1 MISSKVNARVW
12 QRSLSFLSS
21 KATAPES
28 SVVTREKTYIENLSK
43 DIATS
48 RFKLVDENGQIASI
62 TVQPD
67 IPICIKKDCLVSI
80 HNLNHLSIS
89 YKWLNFWSNLI
100 KFRSSKSSLFHKII
114 GSSSLEILAAPNF
127 QTSGRP
133 FNSSRGLSVLNL
145 TGTKDWNVFGK
156 DSIIAFEQNSSLEIK
171 SPIFRIPRSLAKSS
185 TNSRLPRKF
194 QILNGRG
201 NVLVCGGGSVYSI
214 ELIDENDKILVNS
227 RNLLAIN
234 GQSQLDIANSVERQE
249 LHVEAPDIEDKNDG
263 KVMPRYIK
271 NPTINSAYKHT
282 VQFFRRMSSW
292 FRNQYEKRYIYGI
305 DSYFIKIKGPR
316 TILIQTHEMKT
327 SKDNILTKITSK
339 GHVKKARGNDNGDDL
354 AEKVANDVNSKII
367 ELANRPS
374 LFIATVFKNG
384 RVGFESTTK
393 FT

>member
-1 MISSKVNARVW
+1 MISSRVNARVW
-12 QRSLSFLSS
+12 QRSISILRPQAAKAESNIVS
-21 KATAPES
+21 KE
-28 SVVTREKTYIENLSK
+28 RTYIEELNK

-48 RFKLVDENGQIASI
+48 RFKLVDQNGQIASI

-80 HNLNHLSIS
+80 HNLNHLSLS

-100 KFRSSKSSLFHKII
+100 KFRSFRSSLFHKII
-114 GSSSLEILAAPNF
+114 GSSTMEILASPNF
-127 QTSGRP
+127 QKSGRSS
-133 FNSSRGLSVLNL
+133 NSSRTLSVLNL

-171 SPIFRIPRSLAKSS
+171 SPILPTPRILASGSLK
-185 TNSRLPRKF
+185 SRLPPKF

-201 NVLVCGGGSVYSI
+201 NVLVCGGGSVYSM

-227 RNLLAIN
+227 RNILAIN

-249 LHVEAPDIEDKNDG
+249 LHVEAANIEDSG
-263 KVMPRYIK
+263 KRVPKLIT
-271 NPTINSAYKHT
+271 NPTLQSAYGHT
-282 VQFFRRMSSW
+282 TRFFKRLGSW

-305 DSYFIKIKGPR
+305 DSYFMKVKGPR
-316 TILIQTHEMKT
+316 TILIQTHEMTT
-327 SKDNILTKITSK
+327 SKDNILSKITSK
-339 GHVKKARGNDNGDDL
+339 GHVKRNTEDDVNDTL
-354 AEKVANDVNSKII
+354 EERVANDVNSKII

-374 LFIATVFKNG
+374 LFIATVSKNG
-384 RVGFESTTK
+384 KIDFQSTSK

>member
-1 MISSKVNARVW
+1 MISSRVNARVW
-12 QRSLSFLSS
+12 QRSISILRPQAAKAESNIVS
-21 KATAPES
+21 KE
-28 SVVTREKTYIENLSK
+28 RTYIEELNK

-48 RFKLVDENGQIASI
+48 RFKLVDQNGQIASI

-80 HNLNHLSIS
+80 HNLNHLSLS

-100 KFRSSKSSLFHKII
+100 KFRSFRSSLFHKII
-114 GSSSLEILAAPNF
+114 GSSTMEILASPNF
-127 QTSGRP
+127 QKSGRSS
-133 FNSSRGLSVLNL
+133 NSSRTLSVLNL

-171 SPIFRIPRSLAKSS
+171 SPILPTPRTLASGSLK
-185 TNSRLPRKF
+185 SRLPPKF

-201 NVLVCGGGSVYSI
+201 NVLVCGGGSVYSM

-227 RNLLAIN
+227 RNILAIN

-249 LHVEAPDIEDKNDG
+249 LHVEAANIEDSG
-263 KVMPRYIK
+263 KRVPKLIT
-271 NPTINSAYKHT
+271 NPTLQSAYGHT
-282 VQFFRRMSSW
+282 TRFFKRLGSW

-305 DSYFIKIKGPR
+305 DSYFMKVKGPR
-316 TILIQTHEMKT
+316 TILIQTHEMTT
-327 SKDNILTKITSK
+327 SKDNILSKITSK
-339 GHVKKARGNDNGDDL
+339 GHVKRNTEDDVNDTL
-354 AEKVANDVNSKII
+354 EERVANDVNSKII

-374 LFIATVFKNG
+374 LFIATVSKNG
-384 RVGFESTTK
+384 KIDFQSTSK

>member
-1 MISSKVNARVW
+1 MISSRVNARVW
-12 QRSLSFLSS
+12 QRSISILRPQAAKAESNIVS
-21 KATAPES
+21 KE
-28 SVVTREKTYIENLSK
+28 RTYIEELNK

-48 RFKLVDENGQIASI
+48 RFKLVDQNGQIASI

-80 HNLNHLSIS
+80 HNLNHLSLS

-100 KFRSSKSSLFHKII
+100 KFRSFRSSLFHKII
-114 GSSSLEILAAPNF
+114 GSSTMEILASPNF
-127 QTSGRP
+127 QKSGRSS
-133 FNSSRGLSVLNL
+133 NSSRTLSVLNL

-171 SPIFRIPRSLAKSS
+171 SPILPTPRTLASGSLK
-185 TNSRLPRKF
+185 SRLPPKF

-201 NVLVCGGGSVYSI
+201 NVLVCGGGSVYSM

-227 RNLLAIN
+227 RNILAIN

-249 LHVEAPDIEDKNDG
+249 LHVETANIEDSG
-263 KVMPRYIK
+263 KRVPKLIT
-271 NPTINSAYKHT
+271 NPTLQSAYGHT
-282 VQFFRRMSSW
+282 TRFFKRLGSW

-305 DSYFIKIKGPR
+305 DSYFMKVKGPR
-316 TILIQTHEMKT
+316 TILIQTHEMTT
-327 SKDNILTKITSK
+327 SKDNILSKITSK
-339 GHVKKARGNDNGDDL
+339 GHVRRNTEDDVNDTL
-354 AEKVANDVNSKII
+354 EERVANDVNSKII

-374 LFIATVFKNG
+374 LFIATVSKNG
-384 RVGFESTTK
+384 KIDFQSTSK